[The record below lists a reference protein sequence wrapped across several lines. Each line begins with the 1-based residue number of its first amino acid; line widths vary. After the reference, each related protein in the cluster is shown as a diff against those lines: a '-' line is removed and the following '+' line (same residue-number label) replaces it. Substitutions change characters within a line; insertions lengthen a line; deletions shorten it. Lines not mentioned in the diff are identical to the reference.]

1 MRILV
6 DAMGGDNAP
15 DQIALGAIQ
24 AAKDF
29 GCEAVLVGRG
39 EAILQALKDQGI
51 ETLPKGVE
59 IANADDVVDMHDDPA
74 TVVKKKKDSSMVVGL
89 TMLKEGGGD
98 AFVSAGS
105 TGALLSAAT
114 LIVRRVKGIRRAAMG
129 PQIPTKAGRECV
141 LIDCGATADCTP
153 EFLLQFAF
161 MGSYYAQRFLG
172 IQNPRVGLLNIGT
185 EPSKGMDL
193 QKAAHALLT
202 QAHEAGRIHFIG
214 NIEGREAISQ
224 GVDVLVTDGF
234 TGNIF
239 LKTMEGAASLFTH
252 ALKDMLLGSTK
263 TKLAALLLKDS
274 LAGFKKRFDANEV
287 GGTALLGISQ
297 PVIKAHGSSNG
308 YAFFNAIRQA
318 KVVAEGDIVGD
329 IAANV
334 DHMSLPRGKKEG

>member
-1 MRILV
+1 MQYRHEVKHEISNLDMLILRQRLRAV
-6 DAMGGDNAP
+6 MAP
-15 DQIALGAIQ
+15 DSHAIDGQYEIRSLYFDNPDDKALRE
-24 AAKDF
+24 KLD
-29 GCEAVLVGRG
+29 
-39 EAILQALKDQGI
+39 
-51 ETLPKGVE
+51 GVSRRE
-59 IANADDVVDMHDDPA
+59 KYRIRMYNNDPS
-74 TVVKKKKDSSMVVGL
+74 VIRLERKFKCSGL
-89 TMLKEGGGD
+89 GYKE
-98 AFVSAGS
+98 S
-105 TGALLSAAT
+105 
-114 LIVRRVKGIRRAAMG
+114 
-129 PQIPTKAGRECV
+129 
-141 LIDCGATADCTP
+141 
-153 EFLLQFAF
+153 
-161 MGSYYAQRFLG
+161 
-172 IQNPRVGLLNIGT
+172 
-185 EPSKGMDL
+185 
-193 QKAAHALLT
+193 ALLT

>member
-1 MRILV
+1 MKIII

-15 DQIALGAIQ
+15 LEIVKGALLGMEHW
-24 AAKDF
+24 
-29 GCEAVLVGRG
+29 GVEVLLTGDT
-39 EAILQALKDQGI
+39 EAILRALRDCGHDTI
-51 ETLPKGVE
+51 PHGMEIVHTTET
-59 IANADDVVDMHDDPA
+59 VDMCDDPSK
-74 TVVKKKKDSSMVVGL
+74 VFRHKKDTSMGVGL
-89 TMLKEGGGD
+89 TLLRDGKAD
-98 AFVSAGS
+98 ALVSAGS
-105 TGALLSAAT
+105 TGALLAGAT
-114 LIVRRVKGIRRAAMG
+114 LIAKRIRGIRRAAMA
-129 PQIPTKAGRECV
+129 PVIPTTGGRAV
-141 LIDCGATADCTP
+141 LIDCGANAECTP
-153 EFLLQFAF
+153 EYLLQFAYL
-161 MGSYYAQRFLG
+161 GSFYAGRVLG
-172 IQNPRVGLLNIGT
+172 LERPRVGLLNIGT

-224 GVDVLVTDGF
+224 GVAVLVTDGF

>member
-1 MRILV
+1 MKIIL

-15 DQIALGAIQ
+15 QAVVQGALEAHAQCGADI
-24 AAKDF
+24 
-29 GCEAVLVGRG
+29 VLVGREEDIRACLTG
-39 EAILQALKDQGI
+39 P
-51 ETLPKGVE
+51 LPEGVE
-59 IANADDVVDMHDDPA
+59 IVNATEVVEMCDDPA
-74 TVVKKKKDSSMVVGL
+74 TAFKRKKDSSLTVGL
-89 TMLKEGGGD
+89 TMLKNGEGD

-105 TGALLSAAT
+105 TGALLAGAT
-114 LIVRRVKGIRRAAMG
+114 LLVKRIRGVRRAAMG
-129 PQIPTKAGRECV
+129 PVLPTATGRALLC
-141 LIDCGATADCTP
+141 DCGANADCTP
-153 EFLLQFAF
+153 EYLLQFAYLGNF
-161 MGSYYAQRFLG
+161 YAQRLMG
-172 IQNPRVGLLNIGT
+172 VEKPRVGLLNIGT